1 MVSLGAHILDA
12 SHLSDNSSPKHFVDM
27 KVESAT
33 GINGLVDCAFN
44 AYDSRYDL
52 PVQKLKKLNGRE
64 SENLLVVLA
73 ACACTATGNAKFA
86 RISDTKL
93 RRH

>member
-52 PVQKLKKLNGRE
+52 PRTKIE
-64 SENLLVVLA
+64 E
-73 ACACTATGNAKFA
+73 AKWEG
-86 RISDTKL
+86 I
-93 RRH
+93 